1 MVRPTKERGVV
12 PFRVNAIFGWDP
24 GEVGAIVDTTPPVD
38 RVVDAV
44 AEMPVEV
51 LTELVQEA
59 IGTRSTGAGT
69 PTAVL
74 GGAPTE
80 GNTLIAIVGQRG
92 SATTTGAL
100 SGFTKIGQAATD
112 SFDGGVVAV
121 YYREVAAPGETDTY
135 AYTASSSANIYVA
148 EFSGVGA
155 FVDDATANAVAA
167 SASLAASGSVGT
179 GDLLAFAAFAHA
191 VRDNTG
197 AGGVAPDYGWPVGWA
212 REVNA
217 GIDPSGPSVTMAWQ
231 QLTGHTPP
239 LAVSGITA
247 TNSGTYG
254 WLLATFEV
262 TDRTWQQ
269 APETQDDNDA
279 TYRAFDV
286 SGAFWRTMLTEAF
299 AVGTARAFIGF
310 DTAGS
315 RTVTLEGSEDGTFD
329 DAVTLASATIT
340 ATGSYTGDELAFT
353 VATPGAYQ
361 FYRLVAAG
369 AYDGRVYTVELYDY
383 NPATGSAD
391 AHIADPTDAHDAS
404 AVSYDNGASGLT
416 ADDVQEAIDELA
428 AAGPGGGLPWFVV
441 TDPVYGAV
449 GDGTNDD
456 TAEINL
462 AIAALN
468 SAGSGVLYFPA
479 GSYKVTSALTTITVP
494 CLVFG
499 DGGGRTDPASY
510 IFQTSASA
518 DLFTFSSEGVT
529 VRDLFLEN
537 TSAGATTSKA
547 VVSSAGGWMFIRDC
561 GIILFQDGID
571 LEGATYYHVQGCYIS
586 NLRYGVRIRNTAL
599 PDNGDGSV
607 IDNIIIPNASGS
619 GFRLESAG
627 GLRFIGNK
635 VNANGAA
642 TSVGVDISIGSITTA
657 SLIISGNS
665 IENCMLHGVRFA
677 ATGTGSWV
685 GWVISNN
692 QFGLYSN
699 TAGNGIN
706 INSNT
711 ADAIYDGVISGNVFH
726 CTSNANAAVSITK
739 GKNILLA
746 GNVNDG
752 FASMLSQTSCT
763 NVSELSAGSSL
774 TIEDEGTPL
783 ATAATT
789 LDFVGSGVVASG
801 TTGDKTITISGVP
814 TGSAGGDLSGTYPN
828 PSVVDDSHS
837 HTSATAPGGSS
848 AYLVISDTPS
858 TPLVFA
864 DLVQNEAQDDLV
876 YSD

>member
-155 FVDDATANAVAA
+155 FVDDATASAVAA

-179 GDLLAFAAFAHA
+179 GDLMAFAAFAHA
-191 VRDNTG
+191 VRDGTG
-197 AGGVAPDYGWPVGWA
+197 SGGVAPDYGWPIDWT

-353 VATPGAYQ
+353 VATPGVYQ

-383 NPATGSAD
+383 NPTGVDTTAIEADIDELQDDVAALEAAAGNYELNTEGGQSVIEDDSFPNAGATD
-391 AHIADPTDAHDAS
+391 DYDPTDGNIFARTLNANHVGTILAPVGSGGATLEWWIDTGAGGFTFELEADGGSVAGDISAHTLAAGQTFRVIAERIPGTTNDWVVDLVGGGGAS
-404 AVSYDNGASGLT
+404 A
-416 ADDVQEAIDELA
+416 
-428 AAGPGGGLPWFVV
+428 
-441 TDPVYGAV
+441 
-449 GDGTNDD
+449 
-456 TAEINL
+456 
-462 AIAALN
+462 
-468 SAGSGVLYFPA
+468 
-479 GSYKVTSALTTITVP
+479 
-494 CLVFG
+494 
-499 DGGGRTDPASY
+499 
-510 IFQTSASA
+510 
-518 DLFTFSSEGVT
+518 
-529 VRDLFLEN
+529 
-537 TSAGATTSKA
+537 
-547 VVSSAGGWMFIRDC
+547 
-561 GIILFQDGID
+561 
-571 LEGATYYHVQGCYIS
+571 
-586 NLRYGVRIRNTAL
+586 
-599 PDNGDGSV
+599 
-607 IDNIIIPNASGS
+607 
-619 GFRLESAG
+619 
-627 GLRFIGNK
+627 
-635 VNANGAA
+635 
-642 TSVGVDISIGSITTA
+642 
-657 SLIISGNS
+657 
-665 IENCMLHGVRFA
+665 
-677 ATGTGSWV
+677 
-685 GWVISNN
+685 
-692 QFGLYSN
+692 
-699 TAGNGIN
+699 
-706 INSNT
+706 
-711 ADAIYDGVISGNVFH
+711 
-726 CTSNANAAVSITK
+726 
-739 GKNILLA
+739 
-746 GNVNDG
+746 
-752 FASMLSQTSCT
+752 
-763 NVSELSAGSSL
+763 L

-783 ATAATT
+783 ATAAST
-789 LDFVGSGVVASG
+789 LDFVGAGVTA
-801 TTGDKTITISGVP
+801 TGAGAEKTITIPGFTLTADALVALGVVGP
-814 TGSAGGDLSGTYPN
+814 ILIADDHSTPIVFGDLLLTEDG
-828 PSVVDDSHS
+828 DDFL
-837 HTSATAPGGSS
+837 
-848 AYLVISDTPS
+848 Y
-858 TPLVFA
+858 A
-864 DLVQNEAQDDLV
+864 DLGG
-876 YSD
+876 